1 MKYKEAPI
9 GPKKK
14 MVKPVKKRTAQRKG
28 AAAEEAFDQMENK
41 KYNKSDKKPMDIADA
56 LNKSK
61 QGYSKKPRIK
71 LSTKAGMKK
80 SDKR

>member
-14 MVKPVKKRTAQRKG
+14 MVSPSKKKVAQRKVN
-28 AAAEEAFDQMENK
+28 AAEEKYDEMENK

-56 LNKSK
+56 LNKAK
-61 QGYSKKPRIK
+61 QGYSKKPRVK
-71 LSTKAGMKK
+71 PSTK
-80 SDKR
+80 KRP